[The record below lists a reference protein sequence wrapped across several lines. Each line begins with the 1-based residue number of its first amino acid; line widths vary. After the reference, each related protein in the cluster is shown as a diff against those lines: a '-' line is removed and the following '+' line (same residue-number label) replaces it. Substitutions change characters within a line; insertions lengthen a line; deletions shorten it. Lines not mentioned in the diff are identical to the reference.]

1 MRSGEGEGPTVLRGV
16 ETGVMLV
23 MFPLLPG
30 YWLQTFPLP
39 TLSFKVCFKEMR
51 TGRKDPRS
59 EKMGR
64 GVWGET
70 KTKGKMQ
77 TTAEE

>member
-1 MRSGEGEGPTVLRGV
+1 
-16 ETGVMLV
+16 MLA

-39 TLSFKVCFKEMR
+39 ALSFKVCFKEMR

-64 GVWGET
+64 GVCVGGDQNKGEN
-70 KTKGKMQ
+70 
-77 TTAEE
+77 ANYS